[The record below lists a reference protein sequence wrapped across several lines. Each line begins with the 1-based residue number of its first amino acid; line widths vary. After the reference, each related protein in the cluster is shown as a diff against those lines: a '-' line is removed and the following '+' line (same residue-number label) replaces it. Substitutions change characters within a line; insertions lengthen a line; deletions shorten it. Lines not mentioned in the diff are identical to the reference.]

1 LKQDPH
7 SNEAKLLFK
16 IANGDEASFAELF
29 DYYYGYLT
37 DFVVRY
43 VKSEE
48 LAQDIAQEIFIKI
61 WNQKE
66 RLLEVQTFNAY
77 LFIAARNHTFNV
89 LKAAGKNEA
98 LKSKIAEHYHRT
110 ATDPEDASLKEEYQA
125 FLEKKMNELPERS
138 RQIFRLCKLEG
149 KSYDEVAAELGIS
162 RNAVKNHIVFSK
174 KYLKE
179 EVKRKYGVSLGVF
192 LAIVTG
198 MQNFI

>member
-1 LKQDPH
+1 LKQGPL
-7 SNEAKLLFK
+7 SNEAKLLQN
-16 IANGDEASFAELF
+16 IANGDETSFAELF
-29 DYYYGYLT
+29 EYYYGYLT

-66 RLLEVQTFNAY
+66 RLREVQTFNAY

-89 LKAAGKNEA
+89 LKTAGKNEA
-98 LKSKIAEHYHRT
+98 LKCKIAEHYHSIV
-110 ATDPEDASLKEEYQA
+110 TDPGDASLKEEYQT
-125 FLEKKMNELPERS
+125 FLEKKLNEMPERS
-138 RQIFRLCKLEG
+138 RHIFRLCKLEG

-174 KYLKE
+174 RYLKE
-179 EVKRKYGVSLGVF
+179 EVKRKYGISLGLF
-192 LAIVTG
+192 FAIVTG
-198 MQNFI
+198 VNNFF